1 MRKGRYVVSLEESFW
16 RFRWLWQ
23 ARKCF
28 REVKQCKP
36 GEAVVLSK
44 YGRDGSVWI
53 VSERTTPSGRP

>member
-1 MRKGRYVVSLEESFW
+1 MSLEESFW